1 LFSPSING
9 ILDRRSSKIY
19 DISGLTL
26 LHLGGR
32 RFNLRPNS
40 VIFKQEAN
48 IFPIDNKIAVL
59 GNLVPALLL
68 PSLNLLKEYNN
79 EVSKQEKIITD
90 FVFRYNVLVNEKE
103 KEKGEKL
110 KKDKNS

>member
-1 LFSPSING
+1 
-9 ILDRRSSKIY
+9 
-19 DISGLTL
+19 
-26 LHLGGR
+26 
-32 RFNLRPNS
+32 
-40 VIFKQEAN
+40 
-48 IFPIDNKIAVL
+48 
-59 GNLVPALLL
+59 L

-103 KEKGEKL
+103 KGEKP

>member
-9 ILDRRSSKIY
+9 ILDRRTSKIY

-40 VIFKQEAN
+40 VIFRQEAN
-48 IFPIDNKIAVL
+48 IFPLDNKIAVL

-90 FVFRYNVLVNEKE
+90 FVFRYSVLVNE